1 MEHIISFIHRLI
13 MISFAPLSLLKL
25 HFACMDERALD
36 VVTEAIIAVTGS
48 AAHQA
53 SLYTITS
60 AVF

>member
-1 MEHIISFIHRLI
+1 
-13 MISFAPLSLLKL
+13 
-25 HFACMDERALD
+25 MDERALD